1 MAYTGFWNNYPGTNL
16 HEIDLH
22 YILMQIVEMRKAMQ
36 EVVESATITFADP
49 ITWNI
54 TSQYAAHTVVMDSE
68 GNGYISQQPV
78 PAGIPVSDTD
88 YWQQIFNM
96 SQITDDIA
104 QEISDLRGNIA
115 IISENGYA
123 PQSLYRYDLV
133 WINNDLY
140 MMTTDVDAGT
150 MLITGTNVTPYT
162 VDQKFDL
169 IEQQIEQT
177 VEKPYYDCYA
187 HGITPDLPD
196 CSVLLNE
203 VLADSSITEN
213 YRIYMRK
220 GRYRA
225 TAPIL
230 IVNDGTEFT
239 CDGEIQ
245 GTGSSVVNLQASDCD
260 ISIYLIRGDGNNNGL
275 MLSCPLATIGNNIVE
290 VHYISNTNYALYLYA
305 EEHGI
310 MNCVFRLN
318 RFNRFTHGI
327 HFYAGRTGAGFINE
341 NKFYDLWAYGYANT
355 ETAIFM
361 EKGDYQSDWYNGNTF
376 ENFSFEGCYYF
387 CQLEYAERNYFN
399 NFRFLE
405 NYHVNALVLASDCKN
420 NNFLSSDSRMIR
432 PDFIQDAGKGN
443 NYRLRFGTQYPNGT
457 EICREATYYNGVFCP
472 IGRTIDQIQSAG
484 ANSATQTALSYQKI
498 LLLTLTANT
507 ARGVYVLPECWCH
520 PDTAPEQLLITTGS
534 VTNGVEI
541 QTPRGEA
548 IVNSEG
554 TGTHTTQLAAW
565 QHYIL
570 TCTGHDRFSIM
581 KMGAV

>member
-1 MAYTGFWNNYPGTNL
+1 MTYKGFWNNYPGTDL

-36 EVVESATITFADP
+36 EVVDSATITFADP
-49 ITWNI
+49 IYWNI
-54 TSQYAAHTVVMDSE
+54 TSQYPAHTVVMDES
-68 GNGYISQQPV
+68 GNGYLSRQPV
-78 PAGIPVSDTD
+78 PAGIPVTNSD
-88 YWQQIFNM
+88 YWQQIFDV
-96 SQITDDIA
+96 SQITDDIV
-104 QEISDLRGNIA
+104 QEISDLRGQIA
-115 IISENGYA
+115 VISEDGYA

-133 WINNDLY
+133 WIDNDLY

-150 MLITGTNVTPYT
+150 RLIQGTNVTPYT

-169 IEQQIEQT
+169 IKKQIEQT

-203 VLADSSITEN
+203 VLSDTSITDN
-213 YRIYMRK
+213 YHIYMKK
-220 GRYRA
+220 GVYRVSS
-225 TAPIL
+225 PIV
-230 IVNDGTEFT
+230 IANDYTRFT
-239 CDGEIQ
+239 CDGEIR
-245 GTGSSVVNLQASDCD
+245 GTGSSVVNVQASGCD
-260 ISIYLIRGDGNNNGL
+260 IEVNIVRGDNNNHGI
-275 MLSCPLATIGNNIVE
+275 MLTCPTITIGNDIIT
-290 VHYISNTNYALYLYA
+290 VHFIRNVMYGIYLYA

-310 MNCVFRLN
+310 MNCVFWLN
-318 RFNRFTHGI
+318 RLDHFTHGI
-327 HFYAGRTGAGFINE
+327 HFYAGRTGAAFINE
-341 NKFYDLWAYGYANT
+341 NKFYNLWAFGYANT
-355 ETAIFM
+355 ETAIYM
-361 EKGDYQSDWYNGNTF
+361 QKGDQQVDWYNGNTF

-387 CQLEYAERNYFN
+387 CQLEFAERNYFN

-443 NYRLRFGTQYPNGT
+443 NYRIRFGTQYPNGT
-457 EICREATYYNGVFCP
+457 EICREATYYNGTFCP
-472 IGRTIDQIQSAG
+472 IGRTIDEVQAAG
-484 ANSATQTALSYQKI
+484 ANSVTVRALSYQKI
-498 LLLTLTANT
+498 LLLTMVANT
-507 ARGVYVLPECWCH
+507 ARAVYVLPECWCH
-520 PDTAPEQLLITTGS
+520 PDTAPEQLLITTGN

-548 IVNSEG
+548 IVNSDG
-554 TGTHTTQLAAW
+554 TGTITTQLTEW

-570 TCTGHDRFSIM
+570 TCTGHDRFSLM

>member
-1 MAYTGFWNNYPGTNL
+1 MAYTGFWNNYPGTDL

-36 EVVESATITFADP
+36 EVIESATITFADP

-68 GNGYISQQPV
+68 GNGYLSRQPV

-88 YWQQIFNM
+88 YWQQIFDV

-104 QEISDLRGNIA
+104 EEFQDLRGQIA
-115 IISENGYA
+115 VISEDEYA

-133 WINNDLY
+133 WVGNDLY

-150 MLITGTNVTPYT
+150 RLITGVNITPYT

-203 VLADSSITEN
+203 VLADTSITEN
-213 YRIYMRK
+213 YHIYMRK

-245 GTGSSVVNLQASDCD
+245 GTGSSVVNLQASDCN

-443 NYRLRFGTQYPNGT
+443 HYRIRFGTQYPNGT

-472 IGRTIDQIQSAG
+472 IGRTIDQIQAAG

-520 PDTAPEQLLITTGS
+520 PDTAPEQLLITTGN
-534 VTNGVEI
+534 VTNGIEI

-554 TGTHTTQLAAW
+554 TGTITAQLAAW

-570 TCTGHDRFSIM
+570 TCTGHDRFSLM

>member
-1 MAYTGFWNNYPGTNL
+1 MDYTGFWNNYPGTDL
-16 HEIDLH
+16 HEIDLR
-22 YILMQIVEMRKAMQ
+22 YILMQIIEMRKAMQ

-54 TSQYAAHTVVMDSE
+54 TSQYAAHTVVMDNN
-68 GNGYISQQPV
+68 GNGYLSRQPV

-115 IISENGYA
+115 IISEDGYA

-150 MLITGTNVTPYT
+150 MLIPGTNVTPYT

-213 YRIYMRK
+213 YHIYMRK

-245 GTGSSVVNLQASDCD
+245 GTGSSVVNLQASDCN

-275 MLSCPLATIGNNIVE
+275 MLSCPLVTIGNNIIE

-318 RFNRFTHGI
+318 RFNRFTHAI

-387 CQLEYAERNYFN
+387 CQLEFAERNYFN

-443 NYRLRFGTQYPNGT
+443 NYRIRFGTQYPNGT

-472 IGRTIDQIQSAG
+472 IGRTIDQVQSAG

-520 PDTAPEQLLITTGS
+520 PDTAPEHLLITTGN

-541 QTPRGEA
+541 QTPRGAA

-554 TGTHTTQLAAW
+554 TGMSTTQLAAW

-570 TCTGHDRFSIM
+570 TCTGHDSFSIM
-581 KMGAV
+581 KIGAV